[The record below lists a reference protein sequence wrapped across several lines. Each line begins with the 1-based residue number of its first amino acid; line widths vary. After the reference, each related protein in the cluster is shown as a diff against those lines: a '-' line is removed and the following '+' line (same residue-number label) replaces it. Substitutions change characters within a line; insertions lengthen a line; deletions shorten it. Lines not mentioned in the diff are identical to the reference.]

1 MKRITD
7 SFYLLSTEDID
18 AWYIGNPLYKPYLK
32 GERKYWDHTSYLCV
46 VGFDGPISQ
55 VALTDIIVLF
65 KSGNRLP
72 IVLDWQSTRSEGER
86 KQILPTLLER
96 L

>member
-7 SFYLLSTEDID
+7 SFYLLSTEDVD

-32 GERKYWDHTSYLCV
+32 GERKYWDHTSHLCV
-46 VGFDGPISQ
+46 VGFDGPVSQ
-55 VALTDIIVLF
+55 AALTDIIVLF
-65 KSGNRLP
+65 KSGNRPP
-72 IVLDWQSTRSEGER
+72 IVLDWQSIRPENE
-86 KQILPTLLER
+86 KDQIIPAILEV